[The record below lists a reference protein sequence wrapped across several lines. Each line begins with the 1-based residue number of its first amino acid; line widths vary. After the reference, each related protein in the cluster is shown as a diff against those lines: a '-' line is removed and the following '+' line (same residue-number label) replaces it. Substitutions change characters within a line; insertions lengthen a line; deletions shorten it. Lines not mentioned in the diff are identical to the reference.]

1 MIVRS
6 DLNEILAVKK
16 AYDQFTPEEK
26 ALVTNFKG
34 FKNVIRRIIAVMGR
48 DISQANL
55 NLLVSGTGIPAVY
68 PTATPTVSPSVS
80 PSVTPDPSGTPE
92 DPEVTGTPEDP
103 EISGTPEDPE
113 ISGTP
118 EDPEISGTPEDPEIS
133 GTPEDPEISGTP
145 EDPEISGT
153 PEDPEISGIPED
165 PEISGIPEDPNV
177 TPTPVEPSG
186 TPTPTPAEGVPVEE
200 LTTEGGEDL
209 LTSGADE
216 LDGDLLTSTPILT
229 TSMVSNLHAGNQFYL
244 NSLKEK
250 YQLEFSDDF
259 ASMVEEIERE
269 YKKENGIV
277 DVKDIEDSEITSD
290 MDQFLVRN
298 WQDVLAVYV
307 YRHHAEGETSYTI
320 DSSAKE
326 ELAEIFR
333 ELNPIKVD
341 PTGAEGMSYGNL
353 HVGDYIA
360 KYDLSGSDAEIL
372 NKYLETDCK
381 LLCAIVTDS
390 RSLVRQSVGDGV
402 SEDRVNVI
410 TAAYSLIGQIGYF
423 WGGKS
428 FCVGPDAE
436 WGTAQMVVST
446 GSSTT
451 GTVRAYG
458 LDCSGF
464 VTWAVINGYRD
475 PYMEYE
481 IGDGTSSQ
489 WENANSVAEAKAQPG
504 DLVFQRGPEWGSDN
518 HVGIICG
525 QTDAGDWLAVHC
537 SASVNGVSVG
547 EAYSASFRYI
557 RQPSFYPTKEDM
569 GRLKLEG
576 EELISDYNSGLILT
590 YSEVSEDGSTVET
603 VSVPI
608 VFVSDGTVILSADE
622 DYEEDASAV
631 TDDENEYGEPVVL
644 TDDSIVIMF

>member
-16 AYDQFTPEEK
+16 AYDRLPAEEQ
-26 ALVTNFKG
+26 ALITNYRG
-34 FKNVIRRIIAVMGR
+34 LRGVIRRIINVMGR

-55 NLLVSGTGIPAVY
+55 ELLVSGTGIPAVR
-68 PTATPTVSPSVS
+68 PIVTPSVTPSVS
-80 PSVTPDPSGTPE
+80 PSVTPDPSGTPD
-92 DPEVTGTPEDP
+92 DPENPDVTGVPEDP
-103 EISGTPEDPE
+103 ENPEVTPTPENPDITPVPENPDVTVIPDDPDA
-113 ISGTP
+113 TP
-118 EDPEISGTPEDPEIS
+118 LPENPEV
-133 GTPEDPEISGTP
+133 T
-145 EDPEISGT
+145 
-153 PEDPEISGIPED
+153 
-165 PEISGIPEDPNV
+165 GIPEDPNA
-177 TPTPVEPSG
+177 TPTPAVPSG
-186 TPTPTPAEGVPVEE
+186 TPTPTPVEGLPEEE
-200 LTTEGGEDL
+200 LKTEGGEDL
-209 LTSGADE
+209 ITSGADE
-216 LDGDLLTSTPILT
+216 PDGDLLTSTPVLT
-229 TSMVSNLHAGNQFYL
+229 TNMVSNLHAGNQFYL

-250 YQLEFSDDF
+250 YQLEFSSDF
-259 ASMVEEIERE
+259 ASMVEQIEQE
-269 YKKENGIV
+269 YKEENGIV
-277 DVKDIEDSEITSD
+277 DVMDIEDTDITSD

-333 ELNPIKVD
+333 EMNPIKVD

-353 HVGDYIA
+353 HIGDYIE
-360 KYDLSGSDAEIL
+360 KHDLSGNDAELL

-390 RSLVRQSVGDGV
+390 RSFVRQSVGDGV

-410 TAAYSLIGQIGYF
+410 TAAYSLIGEIGYF

-428 FCVGPDAE
+428 FCVGPDRE

-451 GTVRAYG
+451 GTIRAYG

-464 VTWAVINGYRD
+464 VTWAVINGYKD

-489 WENANSVAEAKAQPG
+489 WENANSVAESNAQPG

-557 RQPSFYPTKEDM
+557 RQPSFYPSRDDI

-590 YSEVSEDGSTVET
+590 YSQVSEDGSTVET

-608 VFVSDGTVILSADE
+608 VFVSDGTVILSSDQ
-622 DYEEDASAV
+622 DYEEAASDSAV
-631 TDDENEYGEPVVL
+631 ADEENELGEPVVL